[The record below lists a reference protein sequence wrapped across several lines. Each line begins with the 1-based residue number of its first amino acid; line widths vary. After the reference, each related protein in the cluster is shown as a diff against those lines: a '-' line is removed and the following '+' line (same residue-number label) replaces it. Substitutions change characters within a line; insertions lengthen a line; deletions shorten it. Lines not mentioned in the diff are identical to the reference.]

1 MEWMQPHA
9 QMKRILSTVLHHVFV
24 TADTCCFQGFTRQ
37 LFILIW
43 HHVDTQWK
51 LIYTGFFAT
60 QVINSNLGIYVKNDL
75 QKSYEQ
81 SLPYNERMV
90 LHNCEDKDMNEKYIQ
105 LSFILI
111 IWFYQLIWKCKLAT
125 IKLMNGSCLKHHLK
139 KLSTVTN
146 LQYQLSL

>member
-1 MEWMQPHA
+1 MKSRKIYHFIFLLPTDTHLKSNHSPISSSTRQHLIDPDNMEWMQPHA

-24 TADTCCFQGFTRQ
+24 TADTCCFQCFTRQ

-60 QVINSNLGIYVKNDL
+60 QVINSNLGIYMKNDL

-90 LHNCEDKDMNEKYIQ
+90 FHNCEDKDMNEKYIQ
-105 LSFILI
+105 LSVI
-111 IWFYQLIWKCKLAT
+111 
-125 IKLMNGSCLKHHLK
+125 
-139 KLSTVTN
+139 
-146 LQYQLSL
+146 